1 MANIKFSQ
9 FTSSSY
15 APSIQL
21 VGYDSATNLNVQLSI
36 SSLVGGT
43 GTSGQL
49 AVWDSSATINGNAN
63 LTWTLGSPNTLSVG
77 GVVSVNTSGQ
87 PYRISTRYGANSDGL
102 NIWIGNGGL
111 SSVGVIGQ
119 TFKGSNNTSLGVDAL
134 LSITD
139 GYQNVALGNY
149 ALRNVTTGTA
159 NVAVGTGTMQLS
171 NSSNNIAVGYNALNA
186 NTSGSDNAAV
196 GWRALATC
204 TTGTSNVG
212 VGNNTLSNINGGG
225 NNVAV
230 GSNALASASNSF
242 SSVAIGPN
250 ALRQMTS
257 GGANI
262 AIGSEAG
269 RYIATGT
276 SPNLTSSTSIYIGSN
291 TRPSADGN
299 TNEIVISPSQQT
311 GQGSNTTTIGN
322 LSTTLSYLLGEFRIG
337 TLNNLGGAASNF
349 LTYSA
354 TNVVKTRTAAEV
366 RSDIGLSN
374 AITGSGTTNS
384 LLKFTG
390 STTVGNSLIQDNGSV
405 IGYNAAP
412 NASYAHNFGS
422 VGLTTNFEIGTNGR
436 IRLGSSFTTD
446 ADGYILAPFG
456 NFIFGTNIY
465 YTQPNWIYA
474 KNGYGAYI
482 QMEATTGTISFV
494 RAPLNS
500 GGPGVTATPVGSA
513 TFWNT
518 GNFSV
523 NKIADAGWK
532 VDIGATTDG
541 LRVTGSGTTSATT
554 GFRVETS
561 GATTN
566 FIVLDNGN
574 CGVRVAS
581 PTARMHLVTAGA
593 TTASIGL
600 RVRNSADTV
609 DIIGSYGTTQVVINS
624 TSGALSTSAQFQI
637 DSTTR
642 GFLPPRMTGAQ
653 AEAITGPA
661 SGLLVYSTDGSGA
674 IITSL
679 GWWGFDGTTWVK
691 LN

>member
-212 VGNNTLSNINGGG
+212 VGNNALSNINGGG

-242 SSVAIGPN
+242 SSVAIGVN

-322 LSTTLSYLLGEFRIG
+322 ASTTLSYLLGEFRIG

-422 VGLTTNFEIGTNGR
+422 VGLTTNFETGTNGR

-513 TFWNT
+513 TIWNS

-523 NKIADAGWK
+523 NKSADFGWK
-532 VDIGATTDG
+532 TDIAATTDG

-554 GFRVETS
+554 GLRVETS
-561 GATTN
+561 GATSN
-566 FIVLDNGN
+566 FVVLDNGN

-609 DIIGSYGTTQVVINS
+609 DIIGSYGTTQVVVNS
-624 TSGALSTSAQFQI
+624 TSGALSASAQLQI
-637 DSTTR
+637 DSSTR
-642 GFLPPRMTGAQ
+642 GVLLPRMTNAQ
-653 AEAITGPA
+653 ILAIATPAE
-661 SGLLVYSTDGSGA
+661 GLLVYNTDISHLCCYQAGS
-674 IITSL
+674 
-679 GWWGFDGTTWVK
+679 WVK
-691 LN
+691 FSHSPM